1 MKSVFI
7 GSWKLNLY
15 KSKFV
20 GPAPLEWTDVFR
32 EIEGD
37 QYEVTTEIV
46 LPDGS
51 NINEVIVW
59 PQQGGVATF
68 LQGGAEGVTEVETM
82 ISPNEWLVTRMVDG
96 KQEGSI
102 HQIVSNDGKTLRYTL
117 RIPGILEGEAV
128 FDKQ

>member
-1 MKSVFI
+1 MKSAFI
-7 GSWKLNLY
+7 GTWKLNLD

-20 GPAPLEWTDVFR
+20 GPAPPDWTDVYR

-37 QYEVTTEIV
+37 RYEVTTEII

-82 ISPNEWLVTRMVDG
+82 ISPNEWIVTRLVDK
-96 KQEGSI
+96 KQIGLI
-102 HQIVSNDGKTLRYTL
+102 KLIVSQNGKTMRYTL
-117 RIPGILEGEAV
+117 RIPGVIEGEAV